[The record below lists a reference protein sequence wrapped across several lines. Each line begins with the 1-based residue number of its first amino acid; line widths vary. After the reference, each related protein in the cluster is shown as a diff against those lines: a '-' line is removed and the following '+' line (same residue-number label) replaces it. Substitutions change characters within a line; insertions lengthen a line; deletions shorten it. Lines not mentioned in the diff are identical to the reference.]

1 MSREE
6 LHSPFHDPL
15 LQPISSISPNARA
28 ASRFSGKF
36 RKTKKE
42 LLHDGS
48 PLKSGSLH
56 GRQEMHHEILCAVIH
71 EK

>member
-6 LHSPFHDPL
+6 LQSRFHDPL
-15 LQPISSISPNARA
+15 LQPISSISPSASA

-42 LLHDGS
+42 LLHDGPPS
-48 PLKSGSLH
+48 KGGCLR
-56 GRQEMHHEILCAVIH
+56 GRQEVHHEILCAVIH